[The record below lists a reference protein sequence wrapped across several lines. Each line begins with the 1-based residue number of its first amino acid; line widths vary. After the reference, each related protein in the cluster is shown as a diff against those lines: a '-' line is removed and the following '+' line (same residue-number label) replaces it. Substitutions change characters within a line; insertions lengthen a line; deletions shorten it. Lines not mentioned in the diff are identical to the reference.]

1 MWWHPG
7 DPFRALDTR
16 EVRQCRIVP
25 GAGGAISSVVG
36 AKISFLLE
44 RGSPGA
50 GVIEAHCD
58 LGTFAQN
65 FAPDKSKETARRA
78 GARNAGIY
86 PQAFP
91 NDFVRT
97 GRG

>member
-1 MWWHPG
+1 MWWHTG
-7 DPFRALDTR
+7 DPFQALDTR
-16 EVRQCRIVP
+16 EVRKCQIVP

-58 LGTFAQN
+58 LGTFGEN
-65 FAPDKSKETARRA
+65 FAPDKSKETARRS
-78 GARNAGIY
+78 GPRNAAIY
-86 PQAFP
+86 PKSFP
-91 NDFVRT
+91 ADFQRSAK
-97 GRG
+97 G

>member
-1 MWWHPG
+1 M
-7 DPFRALDTR
+7 
-16 EVRQCRIVP
+16 P

-58 LGTFAQN
+58 LGTFGEN
-65 FAPDKSKETARRA
+65 FAPDKSKETARRS
-78 GARNAGIY
+78 GPRNAAIY
-86 PQAFP
+86 PKSFP
-91 NDFVRT
+91 ADFQRSAK
-97 GRG
+97 G